1 MTIIGARPPATT
13 DLQPE
18 PLPAEKAGLPAAQ
31 TVEPQ
36 ANTPAG
42 PGPARRLAVPI
53 RRYWGQSLW
62 AIAYKETLQII
73 RDRRTLGL
81 MLVLPVVQLMLFGFA
96 VGTTVAHI
104 STVVVDQS
112 RDPESRDLIT
122 ALVNTTYF
130 DITTYLDT
138 PLEARQAID
147 AGRSKVA
154 IIIAP
159 NFAADL
165 RGGRGAQA
173 QILIDGSDP
182 NIAQTAL
189 FAAQSVGQARSART
203 PGRVPASSEANT
215 NQVAMGRGLD
225 LRPTVLY
232 NPSLEATRNFVPG
245 LIGLILQLVTVI
257 LTSST
262 IVRERERGTF
272 EQLIVTPVSRWELLL
287 GKLAP
292 YLVVSFWNTGVI
304 LVLGYLVFGVEVIG
318 SITLLM
324 FLSAIFLTGSL
335 GLGLLIS
342 AVSSTSAQAMQASL
356 FTALPAFILSGFIFP
371 TDSMPPLMRALG
383 YLLPLTYFLQIIR
396 GIAMKGIGFMQLLDA
411 IVPLTVLSVGIFLL
425 SLTRFRKTLE

>member
-18 PLPAEKAGLPAAQ
+18 PFAAERAGLPAAQ

-42 PGPARRLAVPI
+42 PGQARRLAVPI

-130 DITTYLDT
+130 DITTYVDT

-203 PGRVPASSEANT
+203 PGRVPAS
-215 NQVAMGRGLD
+215 LD

-371 TDSMPPLMRALG
+371 TDSMPPLMRVLG
-383 YLLPLTYFLQIIR
+383 YLLPLTYFLRIIR

>member
-36 ANTPAG
+36 ASTPAG

-53 RRYWGQSLW
+53 RRYRGQSLW

-81 MLVLPVVQLMLFGFA
+81 MLVLPVVQLLLFGFA

-130 DITTYLDT
+130 DITTYVDT

-203 PGRVPASSEANT
+203 PGRVPAS
-215 NQVAMGRGLD
+215 LD

-383 YLLPLTYFLQIIR
+383 YLLPLTYFLRIIR

>member
-42 PGPARRLAVPI
+42 PGQARRLAVPI
-53 RRYWGQSLW
+53 RRYRGQSLW

-81 MLVLPVVQLMLFGFA
+81 MLVLPVVQLLLFGFA

-130 DITTYLDT
+130 DITTYVDT

-203 PGRVPASSEANT
+203 PGRVPAS
-215 NQVAMGRGLD
+215 LD

-383 YLLPLTYFLQIIR
+383 YLLPLTYFLRIIR

>member
-36 ANTPAG
+36 ATTPAG

-53 RRYWGQSLW
+53 RRYRGQSLW

-81 MLVLPVVQLMLFGFA
+81 MLVLPVVQLLLFGFA

-130 DITTYLDT
+130 DITTYVDT

-203 PGRVPASSEANT
+203 PGRVPAS
-215 NQVAMGRGLD
+215 LD

-318 SITLLM
+318 SISLLM

-383 YLLPLTYFLQIIR
+383 YLLPLTYFLRIIR

>member
-36 ANTPAG
+36 ATTPAG
-42 PGPARRLAVPI
+42 PGQARRLAVPI

-81 MLVLPVVQLMLFGFA
+81 MLVLPVVQLLLFGFA

-130 DITTYLDT
+130 DITTYVDT

-203 PGRVPASSEANT
+203 PGRVPAS
-215 NQVAMGRGLD
+215 LD

>member
-42 PGPARRLAVPI
+42 PGQARRLAVPI

-130 DITTYLDT
+130 DITTYVDT

-203 PGRVPASSEANT
+203 PGRVPAS
-215 NQVAMGRGLD
+215 LD

-383 YLLPLTYFLQIIR
+383 YLLPLTYFLRIIR

>member
-53 RRYWGQSLW
+53 RRYRGQSLW

-130 DITTYLDT
+130 DVTTYLDT

-203 PGRVPASSEANT
+203 PGRVPAS
-215 NQVAMGRGLD
+215 LD

-318 SITLLM
+318 SISLLM

-383 YLLPLTYFLQIIR
+383 YLLPLTYFLRIIR

>member
-1 MTIIGARPPATT
+1 MTIAGSRPPATS
-13 DLQPE
+13 DLQPD
-18 PLPAEKAGLPAAQ
+18 PLPSQKVEQDAAQ
-31 TVEPQ
+31 TVNPQ
-36 ANTPAG
+36 ATPLV
-42 PGPARRLAVPI
+42 GPAPVRQYAVPV

-81 MLVLPVVQLMLFGFA
+81 MLVLPVIQLMLFGFA

-104 STVVVDQS
+104 TTVVVDQS
-112 RDPESRDLIT
+112 RDPESRDLIA

-130 DITTYLDT
+130 DITTYLET

-173 QILIDGSDP
+173 QVLIDGSDP

-203 PGRVPASSEANT
+203 PGRAPT
-215 NQVAMGRGLD
+215 TLD

-304 LVLGYLVFGVEVIG
+304 LILGYLIFGVEVAG

-324 FLSAIFLTGSL
+324 LLSGVFLTGSL

-371 TDSMPPLMRALG
+371 TDSMPLLMRVLG
-383 YLLPLTYFLQIIR
+383 YLLPLTYFLRIIR

>member
-13 DLQPE
+13 GLQPE
-18 PLPAEKAGLPAAQ
+18 PLPAEKVGLPAAQ

-81 MLVLPVVQLMLFGFA
+81 MLVLPVVQLLLFGFA

-130 DITTYLDT
+130 DITTYVET

-173 QILIDGSDP
+173 QVLIDGSDP

-203 PGRVPASSEANT
+203 AGRAPT
-215 NQVAMGRGLD
+215 TLD

-232 NPSLEATRNFVPG
+232 NPSLDATRNFVPG

-287 GKLAP
+287 GKLTP

-304 LVLGYLVFGVEVIG
+304 LVLGYLIFGVEVIG
-318 SITLLM
+318 SISLLM

-342 AVSSTSAQAMQASL
+342 AVSSTSAQAIQASV
-356 FTALPAFILSGFIFP
+356 FTTLPAFILSGFIFP
-371 TDSMPPLMRALG
+371 TDSMPFLMRALG
-383 YLLPLTYFLQIIR
+383 YLLPLTYFLRIIR

-411 IVPLTVLSVGIFLL
+411 IVPLTLLSVGIFVL

>member
-36 ANTPAG
+36 ATTPAG

-81 MLVLPVVQLMLFGFA
+81 MLVLPVVQLLLFGFA

-130 DITTYLDT
+130 DITTYVDT

-203 PGRVPASSEANT
+203 PGRVPAS
-215 NQVAMGRGLD
+215 LD

-287 GKLAP
+287 GKLTP

-304 LVLGYLVFGVEVIG
+304 LVLGYLIFGVEVIG
-318 SITLLM
+318 SISLLM

>member
-53 RRYWGQSLW
+53 RRYRGQSLW

-130 DITTYLDT
+130 DITTYVDT

-203 PGRVPASSEANT
+203 PGRVPAS
-215 NQVAMGRGLD
+215 LD

-371 TDSMPPLMRALG
+371 TDSFPPLMRALG
-383 YLLPLTYFLQIIR
+383 YLLPLTYFLRIIR
-396 GIAMKGIGFMQLLDA
+396 GIVMKGIGFMQLLDA

>member
-1 MTIIGARPPATT
+1 MTIIGARPPAAT
-13 DLQPE
+13 DLQPDQVPDE
-18 PLPAEKAGLPAAQ
+18 RAELPAGQ

-130 DITTYLDT
+130 DITTYVDT

-215 NQVAMGRGLD
+215 NQVAMGRGL
-225 LRPTVLY
+225 
-232 NPSLEATRNFVPG
+232 
-245 LIGLILQLVTVI
+245 
-257 LTSST
+257 
-262 IVRERERGTF
+262 
-272 EQLIVTPVSRWELLL
+272 
-287 GKLAP
+287 
-292 YLVVSFWNTGVI
+292 
-304 LVLGYLVFGVEVIG
+304 
-318 SITLLM
+318 
-324 FLSAIFLTGSL
+324 
-335 GLGLLIS
+335 
-342 AVSSTSAQAMQASL
+342 
-356 FTALPAFILSGFIFP
+356 
-371 TDSMPPLMRALG
+371 
-383 YLLPLTYFLQIIR
+383 
-396 GIAMKGIGFMQLLDA
+396 
-411 IVPLTVLSVGIFLL
+411 
-425 SLTRFRKTLE
+425 

>member
-13 DLQPE
+13 DLQPDQVPDE
-18 PLPAEKAGLPAAQ
+18 RAELPAGQA
-31 TVEPQ
+31 VEPQ
-36 ANTPAG
+36 ANAPAG

-130 DITTYLDT
+130 DITTYVDT

-203 PGRVPASSEANT
+203 PGRVPAS
-215 NQVAMGRGLD
+215 LD

-383 YLLPLTYFLQIIR
+383 YLLPLTYFLRIIR

>member
-53 RRYWGQSLW
+53 RRYRGQSLW

-81 MLVLPVVQLMLFGFA
+81 MLVLPVVQLLLFGFA

-130 DITTYLDT
+130 DITTYVDT

-203 PGRVPASSEANT
+203 PGRVPAS
-215 NQVAMGRGLD
+215 LD

>member
-18 PLPAEKAGLPAAQ
+18 PLPAEKAELPAGQ
-31 TVEPQ
+31 PVTPQ
-36 ANTPAG
+36 ENTPAG
-42 PGPARRLAVPI
+42 PGQARRLAVPI
-53 RRYWGQSLW
+53 RRYRGQSLW

-81 MLVLPVVQLMLFGFA
+81 MLVLPVVQLLLFGFA

-130 DITTYLDT
+130 DITTYVDT

-203 PGRVPASSEANT
+203 PGRVPAS
-215 NQVAMGRGLD
+215 LD

>member
-13 DLQPE
+13 GLQPE
-18 PLPAEKAGLPAAQ
+18 PLPAEKVGLPAAQ

-81 MLVLPVVQLMLFGFA
+81 MLVLPVVQLLLFGFA

-130 DITTYLDT
+130 DITTYVET

-173 QILIDGSDP
+173 QVLIDGSDP

-203 PGRVPASSEANT
+203 AGRAPT
-215 NQVAMGRGLD
+215 TLD

-232 NPSLEATRNFVPG
+232 NPSLDATRNFVPG

-262 IVRERERGTF
+262 IVRERERGTY

-287 GKLAP
+287 GKLTP

-304 LVLGYLVFGVEVIG
+304 LVLGYLIFGVEVAG

-324 FLSAIFLTGSL
+324 LLSAVFLTGSL

-342 AVSSTSAQAMQASL
+342 AVSSTSAQAIQASV
-356 FTALPAFILSGFIFP
+356 FTTLPAFILSGFIFP
-371 TDSMPPLMRALG
+371 TDSMPFLMRALG
-383 YLLPLTYFLQIIR
+383 YLLPLTYFLRIIR

-411 IVPLTVLSVGIFLL
+411 IVPLTLLSVGIFVL

>member
-36 ANTPAG
+36 ATTPAG
-42 PGPARRLAVPI
+42 PGQARRLAVPI

-130 DITTYLDT
+130 DITTYVDT

-203 PGRVPASSEANT
+203 PGRVPAS
-215 NQVAMGRGLD
+215 LD

-383 YLLPLTYFLQIIR
+383 YLLPLTYFLRIIR

>member
-1 MTIIGARPPATT
+1 MTIIGATPPATT

-18 PLPAEKAGLPAAQ
+18 PLPAETAGLPAAQ
-31 TVEPQ
+31 TVEPH
-36 ANTPAG
+36 ASTPAG

-81 MLVLPVVQLMLFGFA
+81 MLVLPVVQLLLFGFA

-130 DITTYLDT
+130 DITTYVDT

-173 QILIDGSDP
+173 QVLIDGSDP

-203 PGRVPASSEANT
+203 PGRVPAS
-215 NQVAMGRGLD
+215 LD

-383 YLLPLTYFLQIIR
+383 YLLPLTYFLRIIR

>member
-36 ANTPAG
+36 ATTPAG

-130 DITTYLDT
+130 DITTYVDT

-203 PGRVPASSEANT
+203 PGRVPAS
-215 NQVAMGRGLD
+215 LD

-318 SITLLM
+318 SISLLM

-383 YLLPLTYFLQIIR
+383 YLLPLTYFLRIIR

-425 SLTRFRKTLE
+425 SLTRFRKTL

>member
-18 PLPAEKAGLPAAQ
+18 PLPAEKAELPAAQ

-42 PGPARRLAVPI
+42 PGQARRLAVPI

-62 AIAYKETLQII
+62 AIAYKETLQIV

-130 DITTYLDT
+130 DITAYVET

-173 QILIDGSDP
+173 QVLIDGSDP

-189 FAAQSVGQARSART
+189 FAAQSVGQARSVRT
-203 PGRVPASSEANT
+203 PGRVPAS
-215 NQVAMGRGLD
+215 LD

-287 GKLAP
+287 GKMAP

-356 FTALPAFILSGFIFP
+356 FTALPSFILSGFIFP
-371 TDSMPPLMRALG
+371 TDSMPTLMRVLG
-383 YLLPLTYFLQIIR
+383 YLLPLTYFLRIIR

-411 IVPLTVLSVGIFLL
+411 IVPLTVLCVGIFLL

>member
-18 PLPAEKAGLPAAQ
+18 PLPAEKAELPAGQ
-31 TVEPQ
+31 PVRPQ

-130 DITTYLDT
+130 DITAYVDT

-203 PGRVPASSEANT
+203 PGRVPAS
-215 NQVAMGRGLD
+215 LD

-356 FTALPAFILSGFIFP
+356 FTTLPAFILSGFIFP

-383 YLLPLTYFLQIIR
+383 YLLPLTYFLRIIR
-396 GIAMKGIGFMQLLDA
+396 GIAMKGIGFMQLIDA

>member
-42 PGPARRLAVPI
+42 PGQARRLAVPI

-130 DITTYLDT
+130 DITTYVDT

-203 PGRVPASSEANT
+203 PGRVPAS
-215 NQVAMGRGLD
+215 LD

-411 IVPLTVLSVGIFLL
+411 IVPLTLLSVGIFVL

>member
-42 PGPARRLAVPI
+42 PGQARRLAVPI

-130 DITTYLDT
+130 DITTYVDT

-203 PGRVPASSEANT
+203 PGRVPAS
-215 NQVAMGRGLD
+215 LD

>member
-18 PLPAEKAGLPAAQ
+18 PLPAEKVGLPAAQ

-81 MLVLPVVQLMLFGFA
+81 MLVLPVVQLLLFGFA

-130 DITTYLDT
+130 DITTYVET

-173 QILIDGSDP
+173 QVLIDGSDP

-203 PGRVPASSEANT
+203 AGRAPT
-215 NQVAMGRGLD
+215 TLD

-232 NPSLEATRNFVPG
+232 NPSLDATRNFVPC

-287 GKLAP
+287 GKLTP

-304 LVLGYLVFGVEVIG
+304 LVLGYLIFGVEVAG

-324 FLSAIFLTGSL
+324 LLSAVFLTGSL

-342 AVSSTSAQAMQASL
+342 AVSSTSAQAIQASV
-356 FTALPAFILSGFIFP
+356 FTTLPAFILSGFIFP
-371 TDSMPPLMRALG
+371 TDSMPFLMRALG
-383 YLLPLTYFLQIIR
+383 YLLPLTYFLRIIR

-411 IVPLTVLSVGIFLL
+411 IVPLTLLSVGIFVL

>member
-36 ANTPAG
+36 ATTPAG

-130 DITTYLDT
+130 DITTYVDT

-203 PGRVPASSEANT
+203 PGRVPAS
-215 NQVAMGRGLD
+215 LD

-383 YLLPLTYFLQIIR
+383 YLLPLTYFLRIIR

>member
-36 ANTPAG
+36 ATTPAG

-73 RDRRTLGL
+73 RDRPTLGL
-81 MLVLPVVQLMLFGFA
+81 MLVLPVVQLLLFGFA

-130 DITTYLDT
+130 DITTYVET

-173 QILIDGSDP
+173 QVLIDGSDP

-203 PGRVPASSEANT
+203 AGRAPT
-215 NQVAMGRGLD
+215 TLD

-232 NPSLEATRNFVPG
+232 NPSLDATRNFVPG

-287 GKLAP
+287 GKLTP

-304 LVLGYLVFGVEVIG
+304 LVLGYLIFGVEVIG
-318 SITLLM
+318 SISLLM

-342 AVSSTSAQAMQASL
+342 AVSSTSAQAIQASVV
-356 FTALPAFILSGFIFP
+356 TTLPAFILSGFIFP
-371 TDSMPPLMRALG
+371 TDSMPFLMRALG
-383 YLLPLTYFLQIIR
+383 YLLPLTYFLRIIR

-411 IVPLTVLSVGIFLL
+411 IVPLTLLSVGIFVL

>member
-18 PLPAEKAGLPAAQ
+18 PLGAGKAGLPAAQ
-31 TVEPQ
+31 TAEPQ
-36 ANTPAG
+36 ASTPAG
-42 PGPARRLAVPI
+42 PGQARRLAVPI

-81 MLVLPVVQLMLFGFA
+81 MLVLPVVQLLLFGFA

-130 DITTYLDT
+130 DITTYVDT

-203 PGRVPASSEANT
+203 PGRVPAS
-215 NQVAMGRGLD
+215 LD

-383 YLLPLTYFLQIIR
+383 YLLPLTYFLRIIR

>member
-18 PLPAEKAGLPAAQ
+18 PLGAETAGLPAAQ

-36 ANTPAG
+36 ASTPAG

-130 DITTYLDT
+130 DITTYVDT

-203 PGRVPASSEANT
+203 PGRVPAS
-215 NQVAMGRGLD
+215 LD

-383 YLLPLTYFLQIIR
+383 YLLPLTYFLRIIR

>member
-42 PGPARRLAVPI
+42 PGQARRLAVPI

-130 DITTYLDT
+130 DITTYVDT

-203 PGRVPASSEANT
+203 PGRVPAS
-215 NQVAMGRGLD
+215 LD

-232 NPSLEATRNFVPG
+232 NPSLEATRNFVPA

-383 YLLPLTYFLQIIR
+383 YLLPLTYFLRIIR

>member
-81 MLVLPVVQLMLFGFA
+81 MLVLPVVQLLLFGFA

-130 DITTYLDT
+130 DITTYVDT

-203 PGRVPASSEANT
+203 PGRVPAS
-215 NQVAMGRGLD
+215 LD

>member
-18 PLPAEKAGLPAAQ
+18 PLGAGKAGLPAAQ
-31 TVEPQ
+31 TAEPQ
-36 ANTPAG
+36 AGTPAG

-130 DITTYLDT
+130 DITTYVDT

-203 PGRVPASSEANT
+203 PGRVPAS
-215 NQVAMGRGLD
+215 LD

-383 YLLPLTYFLQIIR
+383 YLLPLTYFLRIIR

>member
-18 PLPAEKAGLPAAQ
+18 PLPTEKAELPVAQ

-42 PGPARRLAVPI
+42 PGQARRLAVPI

-62 AIAYKETLQII
+62 AIAYKETLQIV

-130 DITTYLDT
+130 DITTYVDT

-173 QILIDGSDP
+173 QVLIDGSDP

-189 FAAQSVGQARSART
+189 FAAQSVGQARSVRT
-203 PGRVPASSEANT
+203 PGRVPAS
-215 NQVAMGRGLD
+215 LD

-287 GKLAP
+287 GKMAP

-356 FTALPAFILSGFIFP
+356 FTALPSFILSGFIFP
-371 TDSMPPLMRALG
+371 TDSMPTLMRVLG
-383 YLLPLTYFLQIIR
+383 YLLPLTYFLRIIR

-411 IVPLTVLSVGIFLL
+411 IVPLTVLCVGIFLL

>member
-36 ANTPAG
+36 ATTPAG
-42 PGPARRLAVPI
+42 PGQARRLAVPI

-81 MLVLPVVQLMLFGFA
+81 MLVLPVVQLLLFGFA

-130 DITTYLDT
+130 DITTYVDT

-203 PGRVPASSEANT
+203 PGRVPAS
-215 NQVAMGRGLD
+215 LD

-383 YLLPLTYFLQIIR
+383 YLLPLTYFLRIIR